1 MNNTKKTPGRIAFES
16 FRDALKIPSKTFIW
30 DDVQTKQAYEAAAF
44 AVLTSQWRPMTE
56 PPANDH
62 HVIVV
67 SDDYTDCQAVL
78 FSLHGQTRR
87 FWMDVPPLPQE
98 PTDPYAELKAAFEA
112 GKVIQTRSSE
122 DPPWIDW
129 CVFESP
135 LWNDPVEKYRIKPWT
150 PSHHLP
156 GFRPLEPG
164 EEWHRSDFTE
174 EMLPEGWRPLLK
186 GETSVAHTDEARYAK
201 LKDSFRPQA
210 TQSAVTDDSEL
221 YWRTRRHLPPTKRE
235 LELKEFEEWAFN
247 AGYGCSS
254 QQIRDTLFIGWQAA
268 RATAKP
274 NP

>member
-98 PTDPYAELKAAFEA
+98 PTDPYAELKAAHAA

-122 DPPWIDW
+122 DHPWIDW

-150 PSHHLP
+150 LSHHLP

-164 EEWHRSDFTE
+164 EEWQPLEWSEDD
-174 EMLPEGWRPLLK
+174 LLEGYRPLLVVEFDDKTYDDIERLSAYGWSK
-186 GETSVAHTDEARYAK
+186 GEWR
-201 LKDSFRPQA
+201 
-210 TQSAVTDDSEL
+210 AVQHEITTHRF
-221 YWRTRRHLPPTKRE
+221 RTRRPLPPTKQERE
-235 LELKEFEEWAFN
+235 ITEFETTIDSLGFKFTDEKL
-247 AGYGCSS
+247 
-254 QQIRDTLFIGWQAA
+254 RDWMFKGWQAA

>member
-98 PTDPYAELKAAFEA
+98 PTDPYAELKAAHAA
-112 GKVIQTRSSE
+112 GKVIQLA
-122 DPPWIDW
+122 DGLGGWDDVPCPMFDIGAAPDQ
-129 CVFESP
+129 
-135 LWNDPVEKYRIKPWT
+135 YRIKPWT
-150 PSHHLP
+150 LSRHLP

-164 EEWHRSDFTE
+164 EEWHRSKDWTE
-174 EMLPEGWRPLLK
+174 SLLPDGYRPLLA
-186 GETSVAHTDEARYAK
+186 GETREPEDENQPSGGYGFSK
-201 LKDSFRPQA
+201 H
-210 TQSAVTDDSEL
+210 SEHIL
-221 YWRTRRHLPPTKRE
+221 SGFWRTRRPLPPTKQE
-235 LELKEFEEWAFN
+235 LDRKEFEEWAFN